1 VTTTTRP
8 AIYARAPVPRGVGAC
23 CERCANYPGPDDGPC
38 PASKLEL
45 VDDGDVV
52 WVACGGFQDKEDAL

>member
-1 VTTTTRP
+1 MTTTTP

-23 CERCANYPGPDDGPC
+23 CEQCAHYPGEDDIC

-52 WVACGGFQDKEDAL
+52 WVACAGFVAKEDAL